1 MTTTDDRHPVRQ
13 IAQRLC
19 PHWYWPVPVSGRG
32 SERFETVKHER
43 CKLCGHHRTHARV
56 LEPAWPS
63 QTRADLRETM
73 EQPGQKLV
81 VVEWKEREE

>member
-1 MTTTDDRHPVRQ
+1 MGGLASKTRGGVVMTTTDGRHPVRQ

-56 LEPAWPS
+56 LEPVWPLAN
-63 QTRADLRETM
+63 TAR
-73 EQPGQKLV
+73 PP
-81 VVEWKEREE
+81 